1 MEIASRLAIFQP
13 KRVRRR
19 YATINRRMDSVDA
32 VTSSEHAEQG
42 APSLSHKLGV
52 RTTLRALRHRNFQL
66 FFSGQMISLTGT
78 WMQNIALD
86 WLVYRMTGSSLLLG
100 VVAFM
105 NLIPVL
111 ILAPVAGIVADKF
124 NRHRTVILT
133 QSLAMLLGLILAVLT
148 LSGLIRV
155 WEIMVLTTL
164 LGVVIAFDIPA
175 RQAFL
180 MDMVGRKDLFNAI
193 ALNSSM
199 FNAARIIGPA
209 IAGALVAWIGEGW
222 CFFANGVSY
231 LAVIAGLSMMQLGP
245 QTSHLPAG
253 SAFEHILEGFRFAR
267 RTAPV
272 RSLLLMVGMVSLVA
286 MPYTV
291 LMPIFAARV
300 LHGGAQGLGLLM
312 GATGVGALLGSLT
325 IASKRDVRGLGR
337 WVWAAAA
344 VFGSSLILFSFSRRF
359 WLSFALLVP
368 AGFGMMVQMGATNTL
383 LQVMSPDRLRGRV
396 MALYSMMFI
405 GMAPIGALLG
415 GAVAAKI
422 SAPWT
427 VAIGGSA
434 CLTSGILFARRLPA
448 IRGEARE
455 LIQAQ
460 GMLIGEPSAPL
471 SLFTL
476 IRRIT
481 RRP

>member
-1 MEIASRLAIFQP
+1 VDTATPSEPAEPGAS
-13 KRVRRR
+13 
-19 YATINRRMDSVDA
+19 
-32 VTSSEHAEQG
+32 
-42 APSLSHKLGV
+42 SLSHKLSV

-66 FFSGQMISLTGT
+66 FFGGQMVSLTGT
-78 WMQNIALD
+78 WMQNIAQD
-86 WLVYRMTGSSLLLG
+86 WLVYRLTGSSLLLG
-100 VVAFM
+100 LVAFM

-111 ILAPVAGIVADKF
+111 ILAPVAGIVADRF
-124 NRHRTVILT
+124 SRHRTVMMT
-133 QSLAMLLGLILAVLT
+133 QTLSMLLGLLLAILT

-155 WEIMVLTTL
+155 WEILVITTL

-180 MDMVGRKDLFNAI
+180 MDMVGREDLFNAI

-209 IAGALVAWIGEGW
+209 LAGALVAWIGEGW

-231 LAVIAGLSMMQLGP
+231 AAVIAGLSRMRLGP
-245 QTSHLPAG
+245 QTSHLPTG
-253 SAFEHILEGFRFAR
+253 SALEHIVEGFRFAR

-272 RSLLLMVGMVSLVA
+272 RLLLLMVGVVSLVA

-291 LMPIFAARV
+291 LMPIFAAGV
-300 LHGGAQGLGLLM
+300 LHGGARGLGLLM
-312 GATGVGALLGSLT
+312 GATGLGALLGSLT
-325 IASKRDVRGLGR
+325 LASKQNVRGLGR
-337 WVWAAAA
+337 WVWSASV
-344 VFGSSLILFSFSRRF
+344 VFGGSLILFSLSRRF

-383 LQVMSPDRLRGRV
+383 LQVMAPDRLRGRV

-415 GAVAAKI
+415 GAVAAQI
-422 SAPWT
+422 GAPWT
-427 VAIGGSA
+427 VAIGGCTCMA
-434 CLTSGILFARRLPA
+434 GGLLFARRLPA

-460 GMLIGEPSAPL
+460 GMLLGEPSTPI
-471 SLFTL
+471 SLFGL
-476 IRRIT
+476 IRRVT
-481 RRP
+481 RRS

>member
-1 MEIASRLAIFQP
+1 M
-13 KRVRRR
+13 
-19 YATINRRMDSVDA
+19 DA
-32 VTSSEHAEQG
+32 VTSSESAEQN
-42 APSLSHKLGV
+42 APSVSPKPRLW
-52 RTTLRALRHRNFQL
+52 TTLRALRHRNFRL

-78 WMQNIALD
+78 WMQNIAQD
-86 WLVYRMTGSSLLLG
+86 WLVYRLTGSSLLLG
-100 VVAFM
+100 LVAFM

-111 ILAPVAGIVADKF
+111 ILAPVAGIVADRF
-124 NRHRTVILT
+124 NRRRTVILT
-133 QSLAMLLGLILAVLT
+133 QTLSMLLGLLLAILT

-164 LGVVIAFDIPA
+164 FGVVIAFDIPA

-180 MDMVGRKDLFNAI
+180 MDMVGREDLFNAI

-199 FNAARIIGPA
+199 FNAARILGPA
-209 IAGALVAWIGEGW
+209 LAGVLVAWIGEGW

-231 LAVIAGLSMMQLGP
+231 LAVIAGLSMMRLTP
-245 QTSHLPAG
+245 QTSYLPAG
-253 SAFEHILEGFRFAR
+253 SAMEHIIEGFRFAR

-272 RSLLLMVGMVSLVA
+272 RLLLLMVGMVSLVA

-291 LMPIFAARV
+291 LMPIFADRI
-300 LHGGAQGLGLLM
+300 LHGGARGLGLLM
-312 GATGVGALLGSLT
+312 GATGLGALLGSLAL
-325 IASKRDVRGLGR
+325 ASKQNVRGLGR
-337 WVWAAAA
+337 WVWMAG
-344 VFGSSLILFSFSRRF
+344 VTFGGSLILFSISRRF
-359 WLSFALLVP
+359 WVSFALLVP
-368 AGFGMMVQMGATNTL
+368 TGFGMMVQMGATNTL

-422 SAPWT
+422 GAPWT

-434 CLTSGILFARRLPA
+434 CLAGGALFARRLPS

-455 LIQAQ
+455 LIRAQ
-460 GMLIGEPSAPL
+460 GMLIGEPPAPF
-471 SLFTL
+471 SLFAL
-476 IRRIT
+476 LRRVT
-481 RRP
+481 RRSGER

>member
-1 MEIASRLAIFQP
+1 
-13 KRVRRR
+13 
-19 YATINRRMDSVDA
+19 
-32 VTSSEHAEQG
+32 
-42 APSLSHKLGV
+42 
-52 RTTLRALRHRNFQL
+52 
-66 FFSGQMISLTGT
+66 
-78 WMQNIALD
+78 
-86 WLVYRMTGSSLLLG
+86 
-100 VVAFM
+100 
-105 NLIPVL
+105 
-111 ILAPVAGIVADKF
+111 
-124 NRHRTVILT
+124 
-133 QSLAMLLGLILAVLT
+133 
-148 LSGLIRV
+148 
-155 WEIMVLTTL
+155 MVLTTL

-180 MDMVGRKDLFNAI
+180 MDMVGREDLFNAI

-231 LAVIAGLSMMQLGP
+231 IAVIAGLLMMRLAP
-245 QTSHLPAG
+245 QVSHLPAG
-253 SAFEHILEGFRFAR
+253 SAIDHMIEGFRFAR
-267 RTAPV
+267 HTAPV
-272 RSLLLMVGMVSLVA
+272 RSLLLLVGLVSLVA

-291 LMPIFAARV
+291 LMPIFAASI
-300 LHGGAQGLGLLM
+300 LHGGARGLGLLM

-325 IASKRDVRGLGR
+325 LASKRNVQGLGR
-337 WVWAAAA
+337 WVWMAA
-344 VFGSSLILFSFSRRF
+344 VAFGSSLILFSISRHF

-422 SAPWT
+422 GAPWT

-434 CLTSGILFARRLPA
+434 CLAGGVVFARRLPS

-455 LIQAQ
+455 LIRAQ
-460 GMLIGEPSAPL
+460 GMLIGEPSVPF
-471 SLFTL
+471 SLFAL
-476 IRRIT
+476 LRRVT
-481 RRP
+481 RRPEAH

>member
-1 MEIASRLAIFQP
+1 
-13 KRVRRR
+13 
-19 YATINRRMDSVDA
+19 VDA
-32 VTSSEHAEQG
+32 VTSPESAEPT
-42 APSLSHKLGV
+42 APSSPPKLSV

-66 FFSGQMISLTGT
+66 FFGGQMISLTGT
-78 WMQNIALD
+78 WMQNIAQD
-86 WLVYRMTGSSLLLG
+86 WLVYRLTGSSLLLG
-100 VVAFM
+100 LVAFM

-111 ILAPVAGIVADKF
+111 ILAPVAGIVADRL

-133 QSLAMLLGLILAVLT
+133 QALSMLLGLTLAILT

-155 WEIMVLTTL
+155 WEILVLTTL
-164 LGVVIAFDIPA
+164 LGMVIAFDIPA

-180 MDMVGRKDLFNAI
+180 MDMVGREDLFNAI

-209 IAGALVAWIGEGW
+209 FAGLLVAWIGEGW

-231 LAVIAGLSMMQLGP
+231 LGVIGGLLMMRLPP

-253 SAFEHILEGFRFAR
+253 SAFEHIVEGFRFAR
-267 RTAPV
+267 HTAPV

-291 LMPIFAARV
+291 LMPIFAASV
-300 LHGGAQGLGLLM
+300 LHGGARGLGLLM
-312 GATGVGALLGSLT
+312 GATGLGALLGSLT
-325 IASKRDVRGLGR
+325 LASKRNVRGLGR
-337 WVWAAAA
+337 WVWTAGV
-344 VFGSSLILFSFSRRF
+344 VFGGSLILFSISRSF
-359 WLSFALLVP
+359 WVSVALLVP
-368 AGFGMMVQMGATNTL
+368 TGFGMMVQMGATNTL

-415 GAVAAKI
+415 GAVASTI
-422 SAPWT
+422 GAPWT
-427 VAIGGSA
+427 VAIGGST
-434 CLTSGILFARRLPA
+434 CLAGGILFARRLPK
-448 IRGEARE
+448 IRGEARA

-460 GMLIGEPSAPL
+460 GMLVGEPSAPF
-471 SLFTL
+471 SLFGL
-476 IRRIT
+476 IRRVT
-481 RRP
+481 RHP

>member
-1 MEIASRLAIFQP
+1 M
-13 KRVRRR
+13 
-19 YATINRRMDSVDA
+19 DA
-32 VTSSEHAEQG
+32 VTPSEHVEPG
-42 APSLSHKLGV
+42 APSLSQKLSV

-78 WMQNIALD
+78 WMQNIAQD
-86 WLVYRMTGSSLLLG
+86 WLVYRLTGSSLLLG
-100 VVAFM
+100 TVAFM

-111 ILAPVAGIVADKF
+111 ILAPVAGIVADRF
-124 NRHRTVILT
+124 NRHRIVILT
-133 QSLAMLLGLILAVLT
+133 QSLAMVLGLILAVLT

-164 LGVVIAFDIPA
+164 LGTVIAFDIPA

-180 MDMVGRKDLFNAI
+180 MDMVGREDLFNAI

-231 LAVIAGLSMMQLGP
+231 GAVIAGLAMMQLGP
-245 QTSHLPAG
+245 HTSHLPAG
-253 SAFEHILEGFRFAR
+253 SAFEHIREGFRFAR

-272 RSLLLMVGMVSLVA
+272 YSLLLMVGMVSLVA

-291 LMPIFAARV
+291 LMPIFAAGV
-300 LHGGAQGLGLLM
+300 LHGGARGLGLLM
-312 GATGVGALLGSLT
+312 GATGLGALLGSLT
-325 IASKRDVRGLGR
+325 LASKRDVRGLGR
-337 WVWAAAA
+337 WVWIAG
-344 VFGSSLILFSFSRRF
+344 VTFGGSLILFSFSRHF

-383 LQVMSPDRLRGRV
+383 LQVMSPDHLRGRV

-415 GAVAAKI
+415 GAAAAKI
-422 SAPWT
+422 GAPWT
-427 VAIGGSA
+427 IGIGGSA
-434 CLTSGILFARRLPA
+434 CLIGGILFARRLPA

-455 LIQAQ
+455 LIRAK
-460 GMLIGEPSAPL
+460 GIILGEPPAPF
-471 SLFTL
+471 SLFDL

-481 RRP
+481 QRS

>member
-1 MEIASRLAIFQP
+1 MNSRIE
-13 KRVRRR
+13 
-19 YATINRRMDSVDA
+19 TTVDA
-32 VTSSEHAEQG
+32 LTPPEQ
-42 APSLSHKLGV
+42 AAAVSPSAGHKLGV
-52 RTTLRALRHRNFQL
+52 GTTLRALRHRNFQL

-78 WMQNIALD
+78 WMQNIAQD
-86 WLVYRMTGSSLLLG
+86 WLVYRLTGSSLLLG
-100 VVAFM
+100 TVAFM

-111 ILAPVAGIVADKF
+111 ILAPIAGIVADRF

-133 QSLAMLLGLILAVLT
+133 QSLSMILGLILAILT

-164 LGVVIAFDIPA
+164 LGTVIAFDIPA

-180 MDMVGRKDLFNAI
+180 MDMVGREDLFNAI

-231 LAVIAGLSMMQLGP
+231 LAVIGGLSMMRLGP
-245 QTSHLPAG
+245 QTSQLQAG
-253 SAFEHILEGFRFAR
+253 SAMDHIVEGFRFAR

-272 RSLLLMVGMVSLVA
+272 RLLLLMVGMVSLVA

-291 LMPIFAARV
+291 LMPIFAAGI
-300 LHGGAQGLGLLM
+300 LHGGAKGLGLLM
-312 GATGVGALLGSLT
+312 GATGLGALLGSLT
-325 IASKRDVRGLGR
+325 LASKSDVRGLGR
-337 WVWAAAA
+337 WVWIAGFT
-344 VFGSSLILFSFSRRF
+344 FGASLIVFSFSRHF

-368 AGFGMMVQMGATNTL
+368 VGFGMMVQMGASNTL

-396 MALYSMMFI
+396 MSLYSMMFI

-415 GAVAAKI
+415 GALAARI
-422 SAPWT
+422 GAPLT
-427 VAIGGSA
+427 VGIGGTA
-434 CLTSGILFARRLPA
+434 CLTSAIVFARRLPA
-448 IRGEARE
+448 IRGEARD
-455 LIQAQ
+455 LIRAK
-460 GMLIGEPSAPL
+460 GIILGEPPAPF
-471 SLFTL
+471 SLL
-476 IRRIT
+476 ARIRRIT
-481 RRP
+481 RRPETN